1 MLRPNYNDMETA
13 DHPDRP
19 KGARMPAYVIVD
31 VHVTDPVR
39 YETYKPAAAATV
51 AAYGGRYLA
60 RGGAVEV
67 LEGDWQPGRLV
78 ILEFPD
84 AARAHA
90 WLESEEY
97 REPRALRHATARSNM
112 VLIPGV

>member
-1 MLRPNYNDMETA
+1 
-13 DHPDRP
+13 
-19 KGARMPAYVIVD
+19 MPAYIIVD
-31 VHVTDPVR
+31 ITVTDPAR
-39 YETYKPAAAATV
+39 YEIYKPQAAATV
-51 AAYGGRYLA
+51 AAFGGRYLA

-67 LEGDWQPGRLV
+67 LEGEWQPGRLV

-84 AARAHA
+84 TASAKR

-112 VLIPGV
+112 VLTPGI

>member
-1 MLRPNYNDMETA
+1 MS
-13 DHPDRP
+13 
-19 KGARMPAYVIVD
+19 AYVIVD
-31 VHVTDPVR
+31 VHVTDPAR
-39 YETYKPAAAATV
+39 YEGYKPLAAAAVT
-51 AAYGGRYLA
+51 AHGGRYLA

-84 AARAHA
+84 VAQAKA

-97 REPRALRHATARSNM
+97 REPRAIRHAAARSNM
-112 VLIPGV
+112 VVIPGV